1 MGLFHWEQGP
11 VFREEEVMSRPA
23 GQDPEL
29 DRRAHEGRPVE
40 GCIMQD
46 SARPGQKCQHLGTL
60 SSQEALGPRQED
72 QR

>member
-1 MGLFHWEQGP
+1 
-11 VFREEEVMSRPA
+11 MSRPA